1 MSHSALIAGGVVG
14 AMLASSALSADQ
26 PTRAADFSGAWGRN
40 AFNLEPMPSG
50 PQPLTNL
57 SRRADGTGNGAQLVG
72 DYNNPILKP
81 EAAAVVKAKGELAKS
96 GKGYPD
102 PSNQCRP
109 YAPPFTFAM
118 QENFEILPKKD
129 GSLTIIYSQDD
140 QVRRV
145 RMNANHPAKIVP
157 TAMGDSVGHFEGDTL
172 VIDTIGIMTGPVNPV
187 DRWGTPHS
195 DALHVMERYR
205 FIDGT
210 AAKAAQEKWEKT
222 DGRVRG
228 PEGVRD
234 LAEDPNVKGLQL
246 EITVEDANVFT
257 TPWSALVTY
266 RRAVGPWEERVCA
279 DNPVE
284 HYPGEWIFLP
294 KADKPDF

>member
-1 MSHSALIAGGVVG
+1 MSKSARLAGGVIG
-14 AMLASSALSADQ
+14 AMIASSAFSADES
-26 PTRAADFSGAWGRN
+26 TRAADFSGAWGRN
-40 AFNLEPMPSG
+40 AFNFEPMPSG

-57 SRRADGTGNGAQLVG
+57 SRRPDGTGNGAQLVG
-72 DYNNPILKP
+72 DYRNPILKP
-81 EAAAVVKAKGELAKS
+81 EAAAVVKAKGELAQA

-129 GSLTIIYSQDD
+129 GAMTIIYSQDD

-145 RMNANHPAKIVP
+145 RMNATHPANVVP
-157 TAMGDSVGHFEGDTL
+157 THMGDSVGHYEGDTL
-172 VIDTIGIMTGPVNPV
+172 VIDTVGIMTGPVTPV

-195 DALHVMERYR
+195 DALHVVEHYR
-205 FIDGT
+205 FIDGAT
-210 AAKAAQEKWEKT
+210 AQAAQEKWEKA

-228 PEGVRD
+228 DMAARD
-234 LAEDPNVKGLQL
+234 YDPDPNAKGLQL
-246 EITVEDANVFT
+246 EVTVEDPNVFT
-257 TPWSALVTY
+257 TPWSALLTY
-266 RRAVGPWEERVCA
+266 RRAIGPWEERVCA

-284 HYPGEWIFLP
+284 HYPGEWIALP
-294 KADKPDF
+294 KTEKPDF